1 MLHVDQ
7 IFTAQEQ
14 KQHIKNISK
23 CQQFST
29 QTGLKLMNKRG
40 RHSSN
45 ICVAKY
51 FFFKKHAIVSGCT

>member
-1 MLHVDQ
+1 MLHVDK

-14 KQHIKNISK
+14 KQHIKIISK

-45 ICVAKY
+45 ICVAKH
-51 FFFKKHAIVSGCT
+51 FF